1 MQGPLSCGHH
11 HQSQL
16 HLETEKHT
24 KKNSYHTLHCIFKK
38 LGKLL
43 MLFHFL
49 SSLFLY
55 CFLTDSQF
63 SKIYFLD
70 ACRDTMFDK
79 ALNIHIQVA
88 TYSSLLTIS
97 SHVQEQLLSLIISKE
112 TQISQWIQCRL
123 DDTQHCRCI
132 SAVKDMFCYNFCI
145 YWTNLSVLFLVRQA
159 ALSIQQKAAGVLQQ
173 VLQRFH
179 NGIC

>member
-1 MQGPLSCGHH
+1 
-11 HQSQL
+11 
-16 HLETEKHT
+16 
-24 KKNSYHTLHCIFKK
+24 
-38 LGKLL
+38 

-112 TQISQWIQCRL
+112 TQISQ
-123 DDTQHCRCI
+123 
-132 SAVKDMFCYNFCI
+132 
-145 YWTNLSVLFLVRQA
+145 
-159 ALSIQQKAAGVLQQ
+159 
-173 VLQRFH
+173 
-179 NGIC
+179 